1 MSLVKETTFVTDIK
15 GLCPLYWIKM
25 DCGVFNVD
33 VFICF
38 RVSEEGCFIL
48 QASLVVLVTKVSRIT
63 SLIKDHADICAKLAK
78 HF

>member
-33 VFICF
+33 VFAF
-38 RVSEEGCFIL
+38 GSVRRD
-48 QASLVVLVTKVSRIT
+48 VLSY
-63 SLIKDHADICAKLAK
+63 KLLWLSS
-78 HF
+78 